1 MGSMREQAY
10 ISLTLEHMSHRL
22 KSYYFVELMSYK
34 AISKM
39 CIKNNIKKLNN
50 LQLHYKHMTE
60 GPKAITLPAKA
71 KDLK

>member
-1 MGSMREQAY
+1 MQYKCICIGSMREQTY

-39 CIKNNIKKLNN
+39 CIKNNNNKIK
-50 LQLHYKHMTE
+50 QFT
-60 GPKAITLPAKA
+60 ITL
-71 KDLK
+71 